1 MTKRLLA
8 LLPAVLIGLSVGCSS
23 GGGTQADPSVQMPE
37 TGIILVIRNDV
48 NTTFDCTIEAPG
60 RPRPILGTVPANS
73 TRTYPIDSSRIVA
86 GFRVLCHRQSGQNL
100 RSDPIRVINNATI
113 TYTLSTGLVRI
124 QDM

>member
-1 MTKRLLA
+1 MKRRVYLA
-8 LLPAVLIGLSVGCSS
+8 LLPVALLGLSLGCSS
-23 GGGTQADPSVQMPE
+23 AQDTADPSVQMPE
-37 TGIILVIRNDV
+37 TGIILVIRNDL

-73 TRTYPIDSSRIVA
+73 SRTYPIDSSRIVA

-100 RSDPIRVINNATI
+100 RSNGIRVINNAQI
-113 TYTLSTGLVRI
+113 TFTLSTGLVRI